1 MLSPNTVF
9 RKTELGTAEVA
20 ARKMG
25 LRAELRRVLILIDGR
40 NTVSKLAT
48 FVRVPEIEALIYELQ
63 AQGLIDSADGAPL
76 AVPPT
81 ATSVTAALAASATP
95 AASTAMPAA
104 AAVPAATDAASFV
117 PTQEQFVAARN
128 AAVRHVNDTL
138 GPGGEALAMKLERTH
153 NAQELRQ
160 AVTEVRHSIDRA
172 VGEAA
177 GQRFLESVRSAAAKN

>member
-81 ATSVTAALAASATP
+81 ATSVTAALAASA
-95 AASTAMPAA
+95 MPAA

-138 GPGGEALAMKLERTH
+138 GPGGEALAVKLERTH